1 MEKLRPPHKAGH
13 ASRGKI
19 NLESAAAAAA
29 EPAARTPSTAESR
42 ATGAARRRSHHAA
55 GLHGHHVEVIHQI
68 EGREIAAVVTLI
80 PLRRLQSDPGKPLPP
95 FFLNLQSHRI
105 RQKLFKKLRRFLQ
118 AFDLIFFHAAQ
129 EFFESQYFFKRP
141 RARNRPR
148 RHEPAKNTD
157 HQTARYS
164 R

>member
-13 ASRGKI
+13 ASRGEI

-42 ATGAARRRSHHAA
+42 ATGAARRQSH
-55 GLHGHHVEVIHQI
+55 
-68 EGREIAAVVTLI
+68 
-80 PLRRLQSDPGKPLPP
+80 PGKRLHP

-129 EFFESQYFFKRP
+129 EFFEAQYFFKRP
-141 RARNRPR
+141 CARNRPR